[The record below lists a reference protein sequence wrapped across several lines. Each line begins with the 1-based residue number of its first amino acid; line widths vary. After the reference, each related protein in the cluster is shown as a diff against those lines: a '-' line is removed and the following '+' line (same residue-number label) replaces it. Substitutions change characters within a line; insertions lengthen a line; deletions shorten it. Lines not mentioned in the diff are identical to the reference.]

1 MFFKDNIVSV
11 RYENSK
17 SGGYSENAFSYYSE
31 VPDIKVGD
39 IVKVPTKYGERRAIV
54 HKVGISE
61 NTLPAALR
69 KHLKTIT
76 ADCLVTGNEVQ
87 TQLQIDLSNPAEDF
101 FK

>member
-11 RYENSK
+11 RYENNK
-17 SGGYSENAFSYYSE
+17 KGGYSENAFSYYSE
-31 VPDIKVGD
+31 IPDIKVGD
-39 IVKVPTKYGERRAIV
+39 IVKVPTKYGEKRAIV

-61 NTLPAALR
+61 STLPAALR

-76 ADCLVTGNEVQ
+76 ADCMVVDGEGQ
-87 TQLQIDLSNPAEDF
+87 EQQQMDLSNPAEDF